1 MRIKPLRRI
10 PAVPATQTTGTVP
23 GPRSG
28 EGPRHFRGGRAIQA
42 PNTLP
47 RSRIP
52 RHRSTHN
59 PIHPV
64 VSNEEAVMA
73 DTRLQAVATAEHRPG
88 RPSPGIRNT
97 GTADAAPVS
106 RGLHGPSPPGSGPC
120 GMPAP
125 TAIGGQASA
134 LAPAHVFAHP
144 SQPSHPVSVRV
155 GSALRSGVPRPRRP
169 SWTGR
174 FRARHARCLGDAWPC
189 VSREI
194 AAALRDRGSMGA
206 DRDSSV
212 VAH

>member
-1 MRIKPLRRI
+1 M
-10 PAVPATQTTGTVP
+10 ATEITGAAP
-23 GPRSG
+23 GPWPG

-42 PNTLP
+42 PNALP

-52 RHRSTHN
+52 QHRSTYN

-106 RGLHGPSPPGSGPC
+106 RGLQGPNLRGSGSR
-120 GMPAP
+120 GSAAP
-125 TAIGGQASA
+125 PVTGAQACA
-134 LAPAHVFAHP
+134 HAQAHVFAHP

-155 GSALRSGVPRPRRP
+155 GPALRSGVPRPRRP
-169 SWTGR
+169 SQIGL

-189 VSREI
+189 VPREI

-206 DRDSSV
+206 DSDSSV
-212 VAH
+212 VAN